1 MHSMKGKYQLI
12 MKKTCKTL
20 LLALLALILCAF
32 MASCGTGSSGTGSTE
47 SIGATESTG
56 NPTDKNEPETA
67 DGFTSAVITE
77 TKNDAADAEITEFSV
92 GFLTETAYNNG
103 NYDESAI
110 TKTTYSSSLSAS
122 YMVIDFK
129 IKTLNNIENKS
140 VKVMARV
147 SDGLG
152 MTVVVEDAPTGKVE
166 PVDNPDGSKSYDLI
180 YALPESK
187 DAEKSVRM
195 ILKVL
200 PYAGG
205 EVSVDVSVSGID
217 GAAVKGKTGAS
228 TAFMAPSP
236 NLKFELKED
245 GTYSVRGTGACT
257 YSRLFIPSS
266 YEGVSVTSIESH
278 EFSDCSKLTS
288 IEIPDSVT
296 SIGDDAFS
304 GCSSLTNIEIPGS
317 VTSIGYDTFRGC
329 SSLTS
334 IEIPDSVTSIGDDAF
349 SGCTSLTSIS
359 IPDSVTSIGNLLFN
373 DCTYLTSITLPKSVI
388 SMGNFSFRGCS
399 KLTSIVIPDGVT
411 SIGDEAFY
419 GCNSLTSINIPDSVT
434 SIGDSAF
441 YGCSKLTSILI
452 PEGVTSIGDDAFY
465 GCNSL
470 TGFSDPACGD

>member
-12 MKKTCKTL
+12 MKKTCKIL
-20 LLALLALILCAF
+20 LLAVLALIFCAF
-32 MASCGTGSSGTGSTE
+32 MASCGTSSSGTGSSGTGS
-47 SIGATESTG
+47 TESTG

-92 GFLTETAYNNG
+92 GFLTEAAYNNG
-103 NYDESAI
+103 NYTESAI

-180 YALPESK
+180 YSLPESK

-205 EVSVDVSVSGID
+205 EVSVDVSITGID

-228 TAFMAPSP
+228 TAFLAPSA
-236 NLKFELKED
+236 NLEFQLKDD

-257 YSRLFIPSS
+257 YSRLFIPPA
-266 YEGVSVTSIESH
+266 YEGVPVTSIVDSA
-278 EFSDCSKLTS
+278 FSGYNHLTS
-288 IEIPDSVT
+288 IVIPDSVT
-296 SIGDDAFS
+296 SIGREAFN
-304 GCSSLTNIEIPGS
+304 GCS
-317 VTSIGYDTFRGC
+317 
-329 SSLTS
+329 
-334 IEIPDSVTSIGDDAF
+334 
-349 SGCTSLTSIS
+349 SLTSIS
-359 IPDSVTSIGNLLFN
+359 IPDGVTSIG
-373 DCTYLTSITLPKSVI
+373 SSA
-388 SMGNFSFRGCS
+388 FSGCFS
-399 KLTSIVIPDGVT
+399 LTSIVIPDSVT
-411 SIGDEAFY
+411 SIDNFAFEY
-419 GCNSLTSINIPDSVT
+419 CHSLTSIQFGGTVAQWEAIFFGSSWNSGTGDYTVT
-434 SIGDSAF
+434 CTDGTL
-441 YGCSKLTSILI
+441 SK
-452 PEGVTSIGDDAFY
+452 
-465 GCNSL
+465 
-470 TGFSDPACGD
+470 